1 MNLTYEV
8 NETVFLFSPTD
19 LFWSIDNVWGEADCF
34 VRNRSFT
41 STYELPQ
48 ASSSVVFELIW
59 EPTLRSRGYAAIGK
73 FYPAS
78 KTHHA

>member
-1 MNLTYEV
+1 MNLKYEV

-19 LFWSIDNVWGEADCF
+19 LFQNIDNIRGEAGCF
-34 VRNRSFT
+34 VRDYSFV

-59 EPTLRSRGYAAIGK
+59 ETTSRSQGYAATGK
-73 FYPAS
+73 FSPAS